1 MRSARP
7 TWLLVLTLAGCS
19 DLGPETQTSG
29 APLLATSCDDTPA
42 FNPLGSASS
51 PEALVSSADGSVV
64 AFTLP
69 DGAGGLD
76 VFVRDLAAET
86 QVALGTA
93 ADPSYLDISSD
104 GEIVVFQY
112 AVLPSI
118 DRARIFRRDG
128 TELAELIM
136 GKPRLSADGGR
147 VAVENYNGDIYSVA
161 VPSQPAGFIYS
172 VDPEGLNGELLHL
185 SADARYLMYRPSPVA
200 PVERVDRTTGAI
212 VTTVDA
218 GPISLAFSA
227 DGSKFVYRPNSGL
240 GLAVYDI
247 DSGEQT
253 TLTSG
258 GWGDLAISDDGTYAF
273 SDTDEHLDPYLHVDW
288 AHIYAFNL
296 ETLDVGLIEADRFAI
311 GRITMSG
318 DGRFL
323 IYVTNESLD
332 PADTNATYDLYVQ
345 SNPTQCA
352 ASATYLAQYAA
363 PGCDEPAA
371 SCDTGTLVE
380 SRGNIGPEL
389 NAPNTLFN
397 TCLDGNGA
405 GTHANESI
413 ERIVVR
419 SPNGANIAPYTALE
433 IDVTTKAYG
442 NGTSDFLDVYY
453 TDDIWLADWEHVG
466 TLQGIVGGEHT
477 YSMQHFIRT
486 GNQLHAFRA
495 QWRYMGGL
503 TPPGPCSQGYY
514 TDHDDLIFS
523 VERATSWQNPHLQ
536 HDVNDDGT
544 VSPLDALV
552 VINKLGAGGTS
563 LLPPIYGNV
572 GPPPYYDVNGDGHVT
587 SSDALAVINYLEQQQ
602 N

>member
-7 TWLLVLTLAGCS
+7 SWLVVLTLAACS
-19 DLGPETQTSG
+19 DSTPETQTSG
-29 APLLATSCDDTPA
+29 ASLVATSCDDTPA
-42 FNPLGSASS
+42 FNPLGSAAS

-86 QVALGTA
+86 QVTLGTA
-93 ADPSYLDISSD
+93 VDPSYLDISGD
-104 GEIVVFQY
+104 GEIVVFQAAPY
-112 AVLPSI
+112 PNVE
-118 DRARIFRRDG
+118 RALIFRRDG
-128 TELAELIM
+128 TELAELTM

-161 VPSQPAGFIYS
+161 VPTQPAGFVYWL
-172 VDPEGLNGELLHL
+172 DPENLSGELLHI
-185 SADARYLMYRPSPVA
+185 SDDGRYLAYRANINASI
-200 PVERVDRTTGAI
+200 ERVDRTTGDSVTAI
-212 VTTVDA
+212 PT
-218 GPISLAFSA
+218 GPDPVAFSA
-227 DGSKFVYRPNSGL
+227 DGTTFVFRPFGNGF
-240 GLAVYDI
+240 AAYDFVT
-247 DSGEQT
+247 GVAT
-253 TLTSG
+253 TLSTS
-258 GWGDLAISDDGTYAF
+258 GWGDLAISDDGAYAI
-273 SDTDEHLDPYLHVDW
+273 SDTDQQLDPLLHVDF
-288 AHIYAFNL
+288 AYYYAFNL
-296 ETLDVGLIEADRFAI
+296 VTQEAELIDIDRFAV

-323 IYVTNESLD
+323 VYATNESLV
-332 PADTNATYDLYVQ
+332 PADTSPGYDLYAQ

-363 PGCDEPAA
+363 PGCDELAA

-389 NAPNTLFN
+389 NTPNTLFG

-419 SPNGANIAPYTALE
+419 SPNGANIAPYTTLQ

-453 TDDIWLADWEHVG
+453 TDDIGSLQWTHVG

-477 YSMQHFIRT
+477 YSMEHFIRT
-486 GNQLHAFRA
+486 GDQLHAFRT

-552 VINKLGAGGTS
+552 VINKLGAGGPS
-563 LLPPIYGNV
+563 LLPPIYNNV
-572 GPPPYYDVNGDGHVT
+572 GPPPYYDVNDDGHVT
-587 SSDALAVINYLEQQQ
+587 SSDALAVINYLAQQQ
-602 N
+602 